1 MATVMNTIGKLVTHG
16 KVVRMLRKSGF
27 FRLSSLLLSVLLAL
41 VGCASA
47 DHAEHAS
54 TALAQKTDTPML
66 AELSIPLQVELD
78 PAPAKNVKENTLRIT
93 VPAEHAAK
101 LANAK
106 VSVSLTMPNMDHGAI
121 VFEATQEKAGEYVA
135 QIVPTMLG
143 EWLATITFEM
153 DGTAMSTAY
162 SFEVEP

>member
-1 MATVMNTIGKLVTHG
+1 
-16 KVVRMLRKSGF
+16 
-27 FRLSSLLLSVLLAL
+27 
-41 VGCASA
+41 
-47 DHAEHAS
+47 
-54 TALAQKTDTPML
+54 ML

-101 LANAK
+101 LEKAK

-143 EWLATITFEM
+143 EWLATITFEI